1 MRLKRSILA
10 SITSVGLLLAGDSI
24 IGRWK
29 LDPAKSKFTGDSLSF
44 EKTADGMRWSAGGES
59 YSFKTDGNDAPAVF
73 GYTAAWKQVSDHSWE
88 TANKLQGKLINTDYI
103 TLSADG
109 KTLTMV
115 TKGVKP
121 DGTPYNDETVYKRE
135 SGKEG
140 LAGKWRNKQVKVSA
154 PGTMEFSE
162 NDSGGLKWRSI
173 EYQTEWNGKLDG
185 NDYPATGP
193 TVPKDVTLSLKRLGP
208 NSIESTTK
216 MNGKGIYRGT
226 MTVSADGK
234 TLTSTGSPIAVHEP
248 TTAVYDRQ

>member
-1 MRLKRSILA
+1 M
-10 SITSVGLLLAGDSI
+10 
-24 IGRWK
+24 
-29 LDPAKSKFTGDSLSF
+29 
-44 EKTADGMRWSAGGES
+44 
-59 YSFKTDGNDAPAVF
+59 F

-109 KTLTMV
+109 KTLTIV

-121 DGTPYNDETVYKRE
+121 DGTAYDDETVYKRE

-154 PGTMEFSE
+154 PGTMEISE
-162 NDSGGLKWRSI
+162 NGSGGLRWRNI

-193 TVPKDVTLSLKRLGP
+193 AMPKDVTLIPQAAGTEFHRIHDQSERQGNLSRHHDCLGRWQ
-208 NSIESTTK
+208 NSNQHWQPDSGPRTDDRCLRPAIERPTRYSPRSATAGSTRIARRA
-216 MNGKGIYRGT
+216 GIQLAR
-226 MTVSADGK
+226 
-234 TLTSTGSPIAVHEP
+234 AVAASRSEATP
-248 TTAVYDRQ
+248 M